1 MITHEQLNSKAKK
14 QIAIIIAAGL
24 LLLAAQSFI
33 SDSSGVLTLFKGE
46 DGLYLMRPDK
56 GSGSITLRAEVNSG
70 DVNMKKS
77 FGVTLDARGSSGN
90 DNSSEQTTDESGEM
104 SREELIGYQLKSI
117 VNSMNDDLTANKVYL
132 PARLDTG
139 EKISWSVEKS
149 SNAGIIAF
157 AVAALCLLI
166 YRNRYNPLKKIL
178 KEESDSIT
186 RQLPEFVN
194 RLVLLLNAGLVLN
207 SAFARAIEGSAC
219 ISSGRQDYFYGSMRE
234 IYSGMQQTN
243 SSFIAGFKAFAKSR
257 RNAGDESARE
267 LMRISNIISDNI
279 SKGVELTDKLHNES
293 ELLWLARKRSCE
305 ERGRLA
311 ETKLTFPLTLF
322 LLVLVAVTVCP
333 ALLEL

>member
-1 MITHEQLNSKAKK
+1 MNTKQALNKKAKK
-14 QIAIIIAAGL
+14 QIAAVLAAGL
-24 LLLAAQSFI
+24 IILLADMLI
-33 SDSSGVLTLFKGE
+33 SGSGACPPLIKGQDGMYIVRPESSTGTLTLNARVDSHGE
-46 DGLYLMRPDK
+46 
-56 GSGSITLRAEVNSG
+56 AVE
-70 DVNMKKS
+70 KS
-77 FGVTLDARGSSGN
+77 FGVSIKPRDAGGSSTGKQQES
-90 DNSSEQTTDESGEM
+90 DSGEM
-104 SREELIGYQLKSI
+104 SGSELIDYQLKSI
-117 VNSMNDDLTANKVYL
+117 INSMNDDVSGKKVYL
-132 PARLDTG
+132 PSRLDTG
-139 EKISWSVEKS
+139 EKVSWSLEKQ

-157 AVAALCLLI
+157 AAAVLCFLI
-166 YRNRYNPLKKIL
+166 YRNRYGPLN
-178 KEESDSIT
+178 KEVKVQSDSIT

-207 SAFARAIEGSAC
+207 SAFAKAIEASTC
-219 ISSGRQDYFYGSMRE
+219 LSSCRDDYFYGKMRE

-243 SSFIAGFKAFAKSR
+243 SSFNSEFRAFAKSR
-257 RNAGDESARE
+257 RNSGDDAARE

-279 SKGVELTDKLHNES
+279 SKGVELTDKLHDES

>member
-1 MITHEQLNSKAKK
+1 MITREQLNSKARK
-14 QIAIIIAAGL
+14 QIGIVIAAGL
-24 LLLAAQSFI
+24 LLLVGDLVLSG
-33 SDSSGVLTLFKGE
+33 SSGALTLFKGE
-46 DGLYLMRPDK
+46 DGLYLMRPEN
-56 GSGSITLRAEVNSG
+56 STGSISLRAEIDSG
-70 DVNMKKS
+70 DVNMAKT
-77 FGVTLDARGSSGN
+77 FGITLDPRGGTED
-90 DNSSEQTTDESGEM
+90 DNEADKTPDSGEM

-117 VNSMNDDLTANKVYL
+117 VNSMNDDTSAKKVYL
-132 PARLDTG
+132 PSRLDTG
-139 EKISWSVEKS
+139 EKIKWSVEKS
-149 SNAGIIAF
+149 SNGGIIAF
-157 AVAALCLLI
+157 AVMALCFLI
-166 YRNRYNPLKKIL
+166 YRNRYNPLKKIQ
-178 KEESDSIT
+178 KQESDSIT

-207 SAFARAIEGSAC
+207 SAFARAIEGSGCVAA
-219 ISSGRQDYFYGSMRE
+219 GRQDYFYSRMME
-234 IYSGMQQTN
+234 IYAGMQQTN
-243 SSFIAGFKAFAKSR
+243 SSFNAEFKAFAKSR
-257 RNAGDESARE
+257 RTAGDESARE